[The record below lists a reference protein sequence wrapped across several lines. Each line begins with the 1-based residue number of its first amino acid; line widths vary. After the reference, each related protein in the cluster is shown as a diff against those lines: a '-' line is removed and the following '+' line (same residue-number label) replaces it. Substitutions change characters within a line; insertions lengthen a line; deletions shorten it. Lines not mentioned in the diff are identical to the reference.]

1 MPLSNYQCQLIEMLV
16 QQVAMDQN
24 IAYPD
29 DISNVSEFTVQTL
42 IPKFS
47 TDEEESKKKAYL
59 GKKRDQ
65 NDDNKIKLTKY

>member
-1 MPLSNYQCQLIEMLV
+1 MLV

-24 IAYPD
+24 ISYPD

-47 TDEEESKKKAYL
+47 TDEEENKRKVHL
-59 GKKRDQ
+59 GKKNIYIYTYYVVFPLVTD
-65 NDDNKIKLTKY
+65 IFFHF

>member
-1 MPLSNYQCQLIEMLV
+1 MLV

-24 IAYPD
+24 ISYPD

-47 TDEEESKKKAYL
+47 TDEEENKRKVHL
-59 GKKRDQ
+59 GKK
-65 NDDNKIKLTKY
+65 KKKKYITSYSLSLLTFFFTSRGIR